1 MALTLNPSKSGSAP
15 KLTLSTRKEDEFV
28 VKLMWDGELDIDLHA
43 LAAVNTG
50 QGAKVSSLDDVL
62 SPFNLLRTI
71 RGQTEGTIK
80 PNVDGT
86 YEIHRGALVHSKDA
100 TDGLADGVD
109 EWLRVRPARFERPAS
124 GTVEVP
130 IVVMTHHDD
139 PARRPVFRQA
149 RNLRLEIVDAH
160 GALVEQVNVSEA
172 FGEFNSLH
180 GGSLVIDDGGCHYVS
195 QGSGFQGDI
204 NTVLSYFS

>member
-1 MALTLNPSKSGSAP
+1 
-15 KLTLSTRKEDEFV
+15 V
-28 VKLMWDGELDIDLHA
+28 
-43 LAAVNTG
+43 
-50 QGAKVSSLDDVL
+50 
-62 SPFNLLRTI
+62 LRTI

-80 PNVDGT
+80 PNADGT
-86 YEIHRGALVHSKDA
+86 YEVHGGALVHSKDA
-100 TDGLADGVD
+100 VNGLADGVD
-109 EWLRVRPARFERPAS
+109 EWLRVRPSRFARPAS
-124 GTVEVP
+124 GTIEVP

-139 PARRPVFRQA
+139 PSKRPTFRQA
-149 RNLRLEIVDAH
+149 QNLRLEIVDAH
-160 GALVEQVNVSEA
+160 GALVEQVNVSQA